1 MAPAKQNKGGKRLDK
16 NRIKLRTGESQRK
29 NGTYDY
35 RWSTPDGKRHTIY
48 ANTLEELREK
58 EEEVICDKRDG
69 IKVETKR
76 VTVNDMFELWCD
88 LKRGIK
94 DNTFRNYV
102 YMYNLCVRPGF
113 GKYKITAV
121 RKTDVKRFYNNM
133 ADDKVLKIS
142 TIDNVHNILHQ
153 VFALAVDDGLIRLNP
168 TDNVLKEL
176 KQSHNFQ
183 REKRKALTVAEQ
195 ELFIDFLKRTP
206 KYNHWYPVFAIMLGT
221 GMRVG
226 ELVGLRWDDID
237 LDEGLISVNHTLIY
251 YNKGDGGSKKLTFS
265 INTPKTVAGERT
277 IPMMDFVKE
286 AFLLEKQYQE
296 EAGIRCQVLID
307 GFTNF
312 IFVNRFGGAQ
322 HQGTLNK
329 AIRRII
335 RDCNDEVLLKAR
347 GKKEPTLLPPF
358 SCHSLRHTF
367 ATRLCEAG
375 VNIKVI
381 QDVLGHVDISTTM
394 NIYADAT
401 KDLKK
406 KEFDTLDGYF
416 GQILS
421 VRQNTP
427 DLTPIATN

>member
-1 MAPAKQNKGGKRLDK
+1 M
-16 NRIKLRTGESQRK
+16 
-29 NGTYDY
+29 
-35 RWSTPDGKRHTIY
+35 
-48 ANTLEELREK
+48 
-58 EEEVICDKRDG
+58 
-69 IKVETKR
+69 
-76 VTVNDMFELWCD
+76 
-88 LKRGIK
+88 
-94 DNTFRNYV
+94 
-102 YMYNLCVRPGF
+102 
-113 GKYKITAV
+113 
-121 RKTDVKRFYNNM
+121 
-133 ADDKVLKIS
+133 
-142 TIDNVHNILHQ
+142 
-153 VFALAVDDGLIRLNP
+153 
-168 TDNVLKEL
+168 
-176 KQSHNFQ
+176 
-183 REKRKALTVAEQ
+183 
-195 ELFIDFLKRTP
+195 
-206 KYNHWYPVFAIMLGT
+206 
-221 GMRVG
+221 
-226 ELVGLRWDDID
+226 
-237 LDEGLISVNHTLIY
+237 
-251 YNKGDGGSKKLTFS
+251 TFS